1 MGRAPRKWV
10 VKQCAVTGCGK
21 WFKTKDNRAMRH
33 VKGSRHCSPAG
44 FLIGDE
50 TNWDVS
56 DELIAACAKAFRL
69 QTQQA
74 NRKKERPVSTDEE
87 CQQDL
92 LSLSQ
97 EPSLTDDSASAPPVD
112 ACSKLFC
119 A

>member
-1 MGRAPRKWV
+1 M
-10 VKQCAVTGCGK
+10 
-21 WFKTKDNRAMRH
+21 TKDSRAVRH

-87 CQQDL
+87 VQDL

-97 EPSLTDDSASAPPVD
+97 GPTPADDSAVD
-112 ACSKLFC
+112 SGV
-119 A
+119 